1 MKPKYW
7 NRGKLYLSNKDKVL
21 KKIILQFP
29 KEHMTINTN
38 HYHSLINSIIG
49 QQISVNAASSIKNKF
64 FSLDDNITPTKIIKI
79 NNRLIKKCGL
89 SKQKTEYI
97 NNISIFFLKNKKFIK
112 QIHSYDDEFIRNKL
126 IQIKGVGN
134 WTIDMFLIFSL
145 GFNNIFPEGDL
156 GFLKAISKA
165 YNKNIPL
172 DKNYLNKLKKRWS
185 PYNSLA
191 TWYLWRSLDP
201 LPINY

>member
-21 KKIILQFP
+21 KKIILQLP

-49 QQISVNAASSIKNKF
+49 QQISVSAASSIKKKF
-64 FSLDDNITPTKIIKI
+64 FSLDKNITPTKIIKI

-97 NNISIFFLKNKKFIK
+97 NNISIFFVKNKKFIK
-112 QIHSYDDEFIRNKL
+112 QIHNYDDEFIRNKL

>member
-7 NRGKLYLSNKDKVL
+7 NRGKLYLSNKDKIL

-49 QQISVNAASSIKNKF
+49 QQISVSAANSIKKKF
-64 FSLDDNITPTKIIKI
+64 FSLDNNITPTKIIKI

-97 NNISIFFLKNKKFIK
+97 NNISIFFVKNKKFIK
-112 QIHSYDDEFIRNKL
+112 EIHKYDDEFIRNKL

>member
-7 NRGKLYLSNKDKVL
+7 NRGKLYLSNKDKIL

>member
-1 MKPKYW
+1 
-7 NRGKLYLSNKDKVL
+7 
-21 KKIILQFP
+21 
-29 KEHMTINTN
+29 
-38 HYHSLINSIIG
+38 
-49 QQISVNAASSIKNKF
+49 
-64 FSLDDNITPTKIIKI
+64 
-79 NNRLIKKCGL
+79 
-89 SKQKTEYI
+89 
-97 NNISIFFLKNKKFIK
+97 
-112 QIHSYDDEFIRNKL
+112 
-126 IQIKGVGN
+126 
-134 WTIDMFLIFSL
+134 MFLIFSL

>member
-112 QIHSYDDEFIRNKL
+112 QIHNYEDEFIRNKL

>member
-49 QQISVNAASSIKNKF
+49 QQISVSAASSIKKKI
-64 FSLDDNITPTKIIKI
+64 FSLDKNITPTKIIKI

-112 QIHSYDDEFIRNKL
+112 QIHNYDDEFIRNNL

>member
-1 MKPKYW
+1 MKPRYW

-21 KKIILQFP
+21 KKIILQYP
-29 KEHMTINTN
+29 NEHIEINTN
-38 HYHSLINSIIG
+38 LYHSLINSIIG
-49 QQISVNAASSIKNKF
+49 QQISVNAANSIKYKF
-64 FSLDDNITPTKIIKI
+64 FSLHKDIKPTNIITI
-79 NNRLIKKCGL
+79 NNKLIKQCGL

-97 NNISIFFLKNKKFIK
+97 KNISNFFIKNKKFIK
-112 QIHSYDDEFIRNKL
+112 QIHTYDDDFIRNKL

-145 GFNNIFPEGDL
+145 GFNDIFPEGDL
-156 GFLKAISKA
+156 GFLKGISKA

-201 LPINY
+201 LPVNY

>member
-49 QQISVNAASSIKNKF
+49 QQISVSAASSIKKKF
-64 FSLDDNITPTKIIKI
+64 FSLDKNITPTKIIKI

-145 GFNNIFPEGDL
+145 GFNNIFPDGDL
-156 GFLKAISKA
+156 GFLKAISKV

-172 DKNYLNKLKKRWS
+172 DKDYLNKLKKRWS

>member
-112 QIHSYDDEFIRNKL
+112 QIHNYDDEFIRNKL

>member
-7 NRGKLYLSNKDKVL
+7 NTGKLYLSNNDKVL
-21 KKIILQFP
+21 KKIILQYP
-29 KEHMTINTN
+29 KEYITINTN
-38 HYHSLINSIIG
+38 QYHSLINSIIG

-112 QIHSYDDEFIRNKL
+112 QIHNYDDEFIRNKL

-165 YNKNIPL
+165 YNKNSPL
-172 DKNYLNKLKKRWS
+172 DRDFLNKLKKRWS

>member
-49 QQISVNAASSIKNKF
+49 QQISVSAASSIKKKI
-64 FSLDDNITPTKIIKI
+64 FSLDKNITPTKIIKI

-145 GFNNIFPEGDL
+145 GYNNIFPEGDL

>member
-97 NNISIFFLKNKKFIK
+97 NNISIFFLNNKKFIK
-112 QIHSYDDEFIRNKL
+112 QIHNYDDEFIRNKL

>member
-49 QQISVNAASSIKNKF
+49 QQISVSAASSIKKKF
-64 FSLDDNITPTKIIKI
+64 FSLDKNITPTKIIKI

-165 YNKNIPL
+165 YKKNIPL

>member
-112 QIHSYDDEFIRNKL
+112 QIHSYDDEFIRINV
-126 IQIKGVGN
+126 IKY
-134 WTIDMFLIFSL
+134 
-145 GFNNIFPEGDL
+145 DL
-156 GFLKAISKA
+156 G
-165 YNKNIPL
+165 
-172 DKNYLNKLKKRWS
+172 D
-185 PYNSLA
+185 
-191 TWYLWRSLDP
+191 DP
-201 LPINY
+201 LNPMGWADFEGVYSYQLNTYTNSDSLILHNCPTYPLSPQSQVISLPFIQLLIRWGHIEELLQQLVMQSVK

>member
-112 QIHSYDDEFIRNKL
+112 QIHNYDDEFIRNKL

-165 YNKNIPL
+165 YNKNSPL
-172 DKNYLNKLKKRWS
+172 DRDFLNKLKKRWS

>member
-21 KKIILQFP
+21 KKIILQLP

-49 QQISVNAASSIKNKF
+49 QQISVSAASSIKKKF
-64 FSLDDNITPTKIIKI
+64 FSLDKNITPTKIIKI

-172 DKNYLNKLKKRWS
+172 DKDYLNKLKKRWS

>member
-172 DKNYLNKLKKRWS
+172 DKDYLNKLKKRWS

>member
-49 QQISVNAASSIKNKF
+49 QQISVSAASSIRDKF
-64 FSLDDNITPTKIIKI
+64 FSLHSNVTPTNIIKI

>member
-64 FSLDDNITPTKIIKI
+64 FSLDENITPTKIIKI

-112 QIHSYDDEFIRNKL
+112 QIHNYDDEFIRNKL

>member
-112 QIHSYDDEFIRNKL
+112 QIHNYDDEFIRNKL

-172 DKNYLNKLKKRWS
+172 DKDYLNKLKKRWS

>member
-49 QQISVNAASSIKNKF
+49 QQISVSAASSIKKKI
-64 FSLDDNITPTKIIKI
+64 FSLDKNITPTKIIKI

-112 QIHSYDDEFIRNKL
+112 QIHNYDDEFIRNKL

>member
-1 MKPKYW
+1 MKPKFW

-21 KKIILQFP
+21 NKIILQFP
-29 KEHMTINTN
+29 NEHMT
-38 HYHSLINSIIG
+38 IG
-49 QQISVNAASSIKNKF
+49 QQISVSAASSIKKKF

-112 QIHSYDDEFIRNKL
+112 QIHNYEDKFIRNKL

-201 LPINY
+201 LPISY

>member
-112 QIHSYDDEFIRNKL
+112 QIHNYDDEFIRNKL

-165 YNKNIPL
+165 YDKNIPL
-172 DKNYLNKLKKRWS
+172 DKGYLNKLKKRWS

>member
-112 QIHSYDDEFIRNKL
+112 QIHNYEDEFIRNKL

-191 TWYLWRSLDP
+191 TWFLWRSLDP

>member
-21 KKIILQFP
+21 KKIILQLP

-49 QQISVNAASSIKNKF
+49 QQISVSAASSIKKKF
-64 FSLDDNITPTKIIKI
+64 FSLDKNITPTKIIKI

-97 NNISIFFLKNKKFIK
+97 NNISIFFVKNKKFIK
-112 QIHSYDDEFIRNKL
+112 QIHNYDDEFIRNKL

-172 DKNYLNKLKKRWS
+172 DKDYLNKLKKRWS

>member
-97 NNISIFFLKNKKFIK
+97 NNVSIFFLKNKKFIK
-112 QIHSYDDEFIRNKL
+112 QIHNYEDEFIRNKL

>member
-49 QQISVNAASSIKNKF
+49 QQISVSAANSIKNKF
-64 FSLDDNITPTKIIKI
+64 FSLNNNVTPANIIKV

>member
-49 QQISVNAASSIKNKF
+49 QQISVSAASSIKKKF
-64 FSLDDNITPTKIIKI
+64 FSLDKNITPTKIIKI
-79 NNRLIKKCGL
+79 NNKLIKKCGL
-89 SKQKTEYI
+89 SKQKIENI

-145 GFNNIFPEGDL
+145 GFNNIFPDGDL
-156 GFLKAISKA
+156 GFLKAISKV

-172 DKNYLNKLKKRWS
+172 DKDYLNKLKKRWS

>member
-49 QQISVNAASSIKNKF
+49 QQISVSAASSIKKKF
-64 FSLDDNITPTKIIKI
+64 FSLDKNITPTKIIKI

-89 SKQKTEYI
+89 SKQKTENI

-112 QIHSYDDEFIRNKL
+112 QIHNYDDEFIRNKL

-156 GFLKAISKA
+156 GFLKAISKV

-172 DKNYLNKLKKRWS
+172 DKDYLNKLKKRWS

>member
-49 QQISVNAASSIKNKF
+49 QQISVSAASSIKKKF
-64 FSLDDNITPTKIIKI
+64 FSLDKNITPTKIIKI

>member
-38 HYHSLINSIIG
+38 HYHSLIKSIIG
-49 QQISVNAASSIKNKF
+49 QQFSVNAASSIKKKF
-64 FSLDDNITPTKIIKI
+64 FSLDNNITPTKIIKI

-112 QIHSYDDEFIRNKL
+112 QIHNYEDEFIRNKL

>member
-7 NRGKLYLSNKDKVL
+7 NTGKLYLSNKDKVL

-29 KEHMTINTN
+29 KEHITINTN

-49 QQISVNAASSIKNKF
+49 QQISVSAANSIKNKF
-64 FSLDDNITPTKIIKI
+64 FALHKNISPKNVINI
-79 NNRLIKKCGL
+79 NNVLIKKCGL
-89 SKQKTEYI
+89 SKQKIEYI

-172 DKNYLNKLKKRWS
+172 DKDYLNKLKKRWS